1 MSDAKF
7 RANVNT
13 ILFNAFSVISVFF
26 LLNPFIK
33 KATDTI
39 TINGNRI
46 HFDQGWLTTYLFT
59 LLITFFLAIL
69 LKDKRQIWLTTIGVL
84 LGSLPLLEQYNF
96 PVTAKLGKTLGQ
108 QGGANIEIYIPYL
121 AIIVG
126 ILIVFG
132 LIKGANKV
140 FK

>member
-1 MSDAKF
+1 MSDTKL
-7 RANVNT
+7 RSTVNT
-13 ILFNAFSVISVFF
+13 LLFSAFSVISVFF

-33 KATDTI
+33 KATESI

-59 LLITFFLAIL
+59 LIITFIL
-69 LKDKRQIWLTTIGVL
+69 IIFVKDKKQIWLISVGAL

-96 PVTAKLGKTLGQ
+96 PVVAKIGKAFSQ
-108 QGGANIEIYIPYL
+108 QGGSNFELYIPHI
-121 AIIVG
+121 AIILG
-126 ILIVFG
+126 ILILFG
-132 LIKGANKV
+132 LLKGVNKV